1 MISASLGPQVTTLK
15 SKHILLSLPKL
26 ESRTALVLV
35 TSHNL
40 LYYDKTFNI
49 VVAQAKNSP
58 LLLRVWRARVVEL
71 ERQQHQEERV
81 DVVLGGSRQGGK
93 LVEVAE
99 GATCRRCTWCS
110 KQVLYAKFFCEN
122 LKNAWDQNFEIFFRK
137 KSLNWSEICT
147 A

>member
-49 VVAQAKNSP
+49 VVAQAKNSTEAE
-58 LLLRVWRARVVEL
+58 VSSARE
-71 ERQQHQEERV
+71 QQHHEER
-81 DVVLGGSRQGGK
+81 VLGGSRREGGDPANATAANSLK
-93 LVEVAE
+93 LLKEQHVADVH
-99 GATCRRCTWCS
+99 G
-110 KQVLYAKFFCEN
+110 VPNKFYIIYF
-122 LKNAWDQNFEIFFRK
+122 L
-137 KSLNWSEICT
+137 
-147 A
+147 